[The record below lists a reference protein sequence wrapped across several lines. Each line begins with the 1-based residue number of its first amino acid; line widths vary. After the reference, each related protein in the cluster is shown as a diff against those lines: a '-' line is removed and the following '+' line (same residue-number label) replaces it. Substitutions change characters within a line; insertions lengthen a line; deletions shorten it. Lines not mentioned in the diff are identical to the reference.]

1 MVVRREDAE
10 YVSEGTGDEEL
21 IRESF
26 VVKEGLRGRPVDADD
41 PERGEE
47 GFYRAFQAGIDIAGG
62 LCHPRRHWEGG
73 PPGPRLAPW
82 PASRVLLDSERL
94 ATGST
99 LPVSRASEIGI
110 LANQLQLR
118 LRRLDGPRLN
128 SLELHRNQ

>member
-10 YVSEGTGDEEL
+10 HVRERVRDEEL

-26 VVKEGLRGRPVDADD
+26 VVNEGLRGGPVDADD

-47 GFYRAFQAGIDIAGG
+47 GYCRAFQAGIDIAGG

-73 PPGPRLAPW
+73 PPGPR
-82 PASRVLLDSERL
+82 
-94 ATGST
+94 
-99 LPVSRASEIGI
+99 ASEIGI

-118 LRRLDGPRLN
+118 LRRLDGPRL
-128 SLELHRNQ
+128 H